1 MMPEKAAPLI
11 NVKEQDAFL
20 EDQMTI
26 SSALAAARRFAGK
39 EAFKDR
45 QEAGEAAQAIK
56 DLKAAKR
63 DAEEGKLKLTEPY
76 RVTTGAA
83 NAEYKELLSP
93 VDGAIKALEDRGLA
107 FLRAEKAAA
116 DEKRRQEQEEIDRK
130 AEEAAA
136 EAQKAAEEAAKA
148 QDEESRRKAQE
159 ARQAA
164 AEAAVATPA
173 PPPDPP
179 KRLRGTAAVLTPI
192 VKWHYEVT
200 DVAQLPPELTEVVA
214 KEASIAALV
223 DVESKASKAEKRDFN
238 LEIPGVRIYSKE
250 HGMSR

>member
-1 MMPEKAAPLI
+1 MPGKPEPLI
-11 NVKEQDAFL
+11 NVGEQDIFL
-20 EDQMTI
+20 EAQMTV
-26 SSALAAARRFAGK
+26 SNALVAARRFAGEK
-39 EAFKDR
+39 PFMNR

-56 DLKAAKR
+56 DLKGTKR
-63 DAEEGKLKLTEPY
+63 DAEKRKLTLSEPY
-76 RVTTGAA
+76 RATTDSINGGY
-83 NAEYKELLSP
+83 NELLSP
-93 VDGAIKALEDRGLA
+93 IAGAIKALEDKGLA
-107 FLRAEKAAA
+107 FLRAEKARA

-148 QDEESRRKAQE
+148 QDEETRRKAQE

-179 KRLRGTAAVLTPI
+179 KRLRGAAAVLTPI
-192 VKWHYEVT
+192 VKWHHEVT
-200 DVAQLPPELTEVVA
+200 DVGQLPPELTEVVA
-214 KEASIAALV
+214 KEVSIAALV
-223 DVESKASKAEKRDFN
+223 AAEAKASKTEKRDFN